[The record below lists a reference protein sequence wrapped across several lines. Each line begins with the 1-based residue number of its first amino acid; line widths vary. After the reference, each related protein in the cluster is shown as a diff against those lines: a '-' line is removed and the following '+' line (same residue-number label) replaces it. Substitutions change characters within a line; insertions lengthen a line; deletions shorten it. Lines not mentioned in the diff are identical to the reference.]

1 MVVIMGATG
10 NTGRVIA
17 EALLAKGRRVRVVGR
32 SPERLK
38 ALIEK
43 GADAFVGSVT
53 DSAAMG
59 RAFQR
64 AEAAYLMVPPNY
76 AAQNFRAYMKKVGET
91 YAKALRQAG
100 VSYVVNLSSVGADLA
115 EGAGPISGLH
125 DVEQHLNQLQ
135 NVHMVHLH
143 PGFFMENLY
152 FGLDLIRHQNI
163 NGSALRGDLLIPM
176 IATRDIAEVA
186 AQLLLHRQF
195 SGHSIRELLGQR
207 DVSMQEATRIIGK
220 AIGNEDLPY
229 VQFPY
234 EQAVQAMVGMGFSQD
249 VAHLLSEMDRA
260 LNEGRVRPLE
270 GRSAANTTP
279 TSIERFAERFAE
291 IYRNQGSAKVEG
303 V

>member
-17 EALLAKGRRVRVVGR
+17 ETLLAKGKKVRVVGR

-59 RAFQR
+59 RAFQG
-64 AEAAYLMVPPNY
+64 AQAAYVMVPPNY
-76 AAQNFRAYMKKVGET
+76 AAQNFRAYVQKVGET
-91 YAKALRQAG
+91 YAKAIRQAG
-100 VSYVVNLSSVGADLA
+100 VSHVVNLSSVGADLA
-115 EGAGPISGLH
+115 QGAGPISGLH
-125 DVEQHLNQLQ
+125 DVEQQLNQLQ
-135 NVHMVHLH
+135 NANIVHLR

-152 FGLDLIRHQNI
+152 FSFDLIRHQNI
-163 NGSALRGDLLIPM
+163 NGSSLRGDLLIPM

-186 AQLLLHRQF
+186 AQLLLHLQF

-220 AIGNEDLPY
+220 AIGREDLPY

-234 EQAVQAMVGMGFSQD
+234 EQTEQAMVGMGMSQD
-249 VAHLLSEMDRA
+249 VAQLLSEMDRA
-260 LNEGRVRPLE
+260 LNEGRVRSLE
-270 GRSAANTTP
+270 GRGGANTTP
-279 TSIERFAERFAE
+279 TSIEQFAEGFAE
-291 IYRNQGSAKVEG
+291 IYRNQAGASSPT
-303 V
+303 

>member
-1 MVVIMGATG
+1 MVVIVGATG

-17 EALLAKGRRVRVVGR
+17 ETLLAKGKRVRVVGR
-32 SPERLK
+32 SPDRLK

-59 RAFQR
+59 RAFQG

-76 AAQNFRAYMKKVGET
+76 TAQNFRAYVKKVGET

-125 DVEQHLNQLQ
+125 DVEQQLNQLTDL
-135 NVHMVHLH
+135 HIVHLH

-152 FGLDLIRHQNI
+152 FSLDLIRHQNI
-163 NGSALRGDLLIPM
+163 NGSPLRGDLLIPM

-186 AQLLLHRQF
+186 AQVLLHRQF
-195 SGHSIRELLGQR
+195 SGQSIRELLGQR

-220 AIGNEDLPY
+220 AIGKEDLPY

-234 EQAVQAMVGMGFSQD
+234 EQAEQAMVTMGFSQD
-249 VAHLLSEMDRA
+249 VARLLSEMDRA

-270 GRSAANTTP
+270 ARSTGNTTP
-279 TSIERFAERFAE
+279 TSIEQFAERFAE
-291 IYRNQGSAKVEG
+291 GYRNQGGAKVKG

>member
-125 DVEQHLNQLQ
+125 EVEQALNQLQ

-163 NGSALRGDLLIPM
+163 NGSALRGNLLIPM

-279 TSIERFAERFAE
+279 TSIEQFAERFAE